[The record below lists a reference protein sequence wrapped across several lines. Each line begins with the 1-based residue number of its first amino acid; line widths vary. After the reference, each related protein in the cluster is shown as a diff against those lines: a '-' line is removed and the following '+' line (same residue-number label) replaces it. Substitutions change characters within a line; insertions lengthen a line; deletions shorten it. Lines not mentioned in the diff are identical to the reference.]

1 MLDRMVEML
10 RLATRLKF
18 PSKSAST
25 RAVIAR
31 LGEGSTHSKL
41 LPIRKKRAFTWNSG
55 AASGPVSTRNIGN
68 GKSLPSGDE
77 LSRIALALKN
87 PYGVRLIRPSLM
99 AGTRPSRLGGSTG
112 KTRIG
117 PMPGITGVGFGACG
131 AGAAAAVAA
140 VPGELIGTRSTA
152 GITRAPAVP
161 SAATSI
167 AEAPTVRS

>member
-1 MLDRMVEML
+1 MLDRMVETL
-10 RLATRLKF
+10 RLDTRLKF
-18 PSKSAST
+18 PSKPAST
-25 RAVIAR
+25 LPVIVR
-31 LGEGSTHSKL
+31 LGEGSSHSKL
-41 LPIRKKRAFTWNSG
+41 LPKRKNLTFTWNSG

-87 PYGVRLIRPSLM
+87 PYGLSLT
-99 AGTRPSRLGGSTG
+99 GPTFRSGIRPSRLGGSTG

-117 PMPGITGVGFGACG
+117 AMPGITGVGFGACG

-167 AEAPTVRS
+167 AEAPTV